1 MPRWFSTAQVVRSR
15 HAAFPWNELL
25 VSTSDD
31 AAAKAALNPPEG
43 RATFIDARSM
53 HPAARGAARAQKGS
67 AAMKELL
74 QDFATAAKLAGKRI
88 MAVIDLIGN
97 VGDMADACYSR
108 HVEAWSATKSDPDPS
123 AYVRPRAE
131 PHTHVLAHAQRYT
144 VRDVMSVPKPILS
157 RPCPRCVTA

>member
-1 MPRWFSTAQVVRSR
+1 MPRWFSTARVVKNR

-25 VSTSDD
+25 VSTNDD
-31 AAAKAALNPPEG
+31 AAAKAAANPPEG
-43 RATFIDARSM
+43 KATFTDRRST
-53 HPAARGAARAQKGS
+53 HSAARAQKGS

-157 RPCPRCVTA
+157 HPCPRCVTA